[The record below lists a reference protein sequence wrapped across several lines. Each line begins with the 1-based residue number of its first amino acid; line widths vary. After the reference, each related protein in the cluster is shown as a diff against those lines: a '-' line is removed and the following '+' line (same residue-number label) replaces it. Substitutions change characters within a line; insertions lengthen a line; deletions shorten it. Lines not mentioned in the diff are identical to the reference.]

1 MSDKAKIKSKEK
13 NQLKSFN
20 LFITVRLNKYV
31 YL

>member
-1 MSDKAKIKSKEK
+1 MSDKIKSKEK